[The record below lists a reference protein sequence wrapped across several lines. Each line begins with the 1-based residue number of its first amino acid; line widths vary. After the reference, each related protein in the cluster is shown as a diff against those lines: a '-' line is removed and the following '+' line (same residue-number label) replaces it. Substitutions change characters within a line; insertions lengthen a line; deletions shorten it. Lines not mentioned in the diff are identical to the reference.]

1 MPTFAELAIAP
12 FLVEALERM
21 RLTEPTEVQ
30 ATAIPLVMEGKDV
43 LIQSQTGT
51 GKTLAFLLPVLSRLK
66 PEDRTVQAII
76 AVPTRELGMQIFHEL
91 TRLLEGTGLVAQQ
104 LIGGANVRHQ
114 IERLKKKPHLVV
126 GTPGRLAELIN
137 DGKLKTQAT
146 RLLVL
151 DEVDHLLDPTFK
163 TDLIRVLKSV
173 SRDRQTLFASATI
186 TPEVREVAERWMKD
200 PEHVHVAASY
210 KLPPNLSHAYMEV
223 EGHKTDALRKLIH
236 ACQPKAAMVFVNS
249 SKQTEEIV
257 GKLSFKG
264 LKAAALHGGAHKL
277 DRGAILKAFREGQIQ
292 VLVTSE
298 MGARGLDFSHLTHV
312 FNLDLPTD
320 AEHYLHRAG
329 RAGRMGREGLV
340 VSLVTPAERF
350 VVEKLGKALDLSIA
364 PVALKFGQLVGADG
378 KQA

>member
-1 MPTFAELAIAP
+1 M
-12 FLVEALERM
+12 
-21 RLTEPTEVQ
+21 LTQ
-30 ATAIPLVMEGKDV
+30 
-43 LIQSQTGT
+43 
-51 GKTLAFLLPVLSRLK
+51 LK
-66 PEDRTVQAII
+66 PEERTVQAII
-76 AVPTRELGMQIFHEL
+76 AVPTRELGMQIFAEL
-91 TRLLEGTGLVAQQ
+91 GKLLEGTPLIAQQ

-114 IERLKKKPHLVV
+114 IDRLKKKPHLVV

-186 TPEVREVAERWMKD
+186 TPDVQEVAERWMKD
-200 PEHVHVAASY
+200 PTHVHVAASY
-210 KLPPNLSHAYMEV
+210 KLPPNLQHTYMEV
-223 EGHKTDALRKLIH
+223 EGHKSDALRKLIH
-236 ACQPKAAMVFVNS
+236 ASQPKAAMVFVNS
-249 SKQTEEIV
+249 SKQTEEIAE
-257 GKLSFKG
+257 KLSFKG
-264 LKAAALHGGAHKL
+264 LKAAALHGGARKQ

-320 AEHYLHRAG
+320 GAHYLHRAG
-329 RAGRMGREGLV
+329 RAGRMGREGMV

-350 VVEKLGKALDLSIA
+350 VIDKLGKALGLTFT
-364 PVALKFGQLVGADG
+364 PLTLKFGQV
-378 KQA
+378 QASQSAQA

>member
-12 FLVEALERM
+12 FLVEALQRM
-21 RLTEPTEVQ
+21 KLETPTEVQ
-30 ATAIPLVMEGKDV
+30 ATAVPLILEGKDV

-51 GKTLAFLLPVLSRLK
+51 GKTLAFLLPVVSQLK
-66 PEDRTVQAII
+66 AEDRTVQAII
-76 AVPTRELGMQIFHEL
+76 AVPTRELGMQIFNEL
-91 TRLLEGTGLVAQQ
+91 NRLLEGTGLIAQQ

-114 IERLKKKPHLVV
+114 IDRLKKKPHLVV

-137 DGKLKTQAT
+137 GGKLKTQAT

-163 TDLIRVLKSV
+163 TDLVRVLKSV
-173 SRDRQTLFASATI
+173 SRERQTIFASATI
-186 TPEVREVAERWMKD
+186 TPDVQEVAARWMKD
-200 PEHVHVAASY
+200 ATHLHVEASY
-210 KLPPNLSHAYMEV
+210 KLPANLTHNYMET

-257 GKLSFKG
+257 DKLSFKG
-264 LKAAALHGGAHKL
+264 LKAAALHGGARKL
-277 DRGAILKAFREGQIQ
+277 DRGAILKAFREGGIQ

-298 MGARGLDFSHLTHV
+298 MGARGLDFAHLTHV

-329 RAGRMGREGLV
+329 RAGRMGRAGQV
-340 VSLVTPAERF
+340 VSLVTPSERF
-350 VVEKLGKALDLSIA
+350 VIEKLAKALGLSIT
-364 PVALKFGQLVGADG
+364 PLTLKFGQLVPGDG
-378 KQA
+378 VQA

>member
-1 MPTFAELAIAP
+1 LSTFADLAIAP
-12 FLVEALERM
+12 FLQTALQRM
-21 RLTEPTEVQ
+21 RLETPTEVQ
-30 ATAIPLVMEGKDV
+30 ATAVPLILEGKDV

-51 GKTLAFLLPVLSRLK
+51 GKTLAFLLPVVSAIK
-66 PEDRTVQAII
+66 AEERTVQAII
-76 AVPTRELGMQIFHEL
+76 AVPTRELGMQIFNEL
-91 TRLLEGTGLVAQQ
+91 GRLLEGTPLIAQQ
-104 LIGGANVRHQ
+104 LIGGANIRHQ
-114 IERLKKKPHLVV
+114 IDRLKKKPHLVV

-173 SRDRQTLFASATI
+173 SRDRQTVFASATI
-186 TPEVREVAERWMKD
+186 TPDVQEVAERWMK
-200 PEHVHVAASY
+200 EAQHVHVEASY
-210 KLPPNLSHAYMEV
+210 KLPATLTHSYMEV
-223 EGHKTDALRKLIH
+223 EGHKADALRKLIH

-257 GKLSFKG
+257 AKLSFKG
-264 LKAAALHGGAHKL
+264 LKAAALHGGARKL
-277 DRGAILKAFREGQIQ
+277 DRGAILKAFREGGIQ

-298 MGARGLDFSHLTHV
+298 MGARGLDFAHLTHV

-329 RAGRMGREGLV
+329 RAGRMGREGQV
-340 VSLVTPAERF
+340 VSLVTPSERF
-350 VVEKLGKALDLSIA
+350 VVEKIAKALGLSIA
-364 PVALKFGQLVGADG
+364 PVSLKFGQLVEAESPR
-378 KQA
+378 A